1 MLTGQKKQE
10 KKPVSVDSPVYPDTT
25 DIRARIL
32 LPMYSD
38 LQHEA
43 SWSIYSSFYWYQD
56 TRSLTT

>member
-43 SWSIYSSFYWYQD
+43 SWSIYSSF
-56 TRSLTT
+56 